1 MSEWDSVFSAD
12 GIHYRPDNGEPI
24 QVQVELMKKK
34 DNVRNNSCFNSSS
47 GMVISLDKELWINLS
62 DMSKMSLF

>member
-24 QVQVELMKKK
+24 QVQVELMENRTMG
-34 DNVRNNSCFNSSS
+34 D
-47 GMVISLDKELWINLS
+47 INLAS
-62 DMSKMSLF
+62 ILLVAYGYFSE

>member
-24 QVQVELMKKK
+24 QVELMKNRTMG
-34 DNVRNNSCFNSSS
+34 D
-47 GMVISLDKELWINLS
+47 INLAS
-62 DMSKMSLF
+62 FLLVAYGYFSE